1 MQNATLL
8 FFIGLYLLATLLIGW
23 WASRKV
29 HTAAD
34 FVVAGKRLPMFVA
47 ACALF
52 ATWFGS
58 ETVMGASSQFAEHG
72 LLGVIEDPFGAAL
85 CLFLAGLLVARPL
98 YKLNLLTFSDF
109 FRMRF
114 GKKAEVTS
122 AFFMIPS
129 YFGWIAAQLVA
140 LSVVLNV
147 VCGLEREWGVLIC
160 TVLVVIYTYLGGM
173 WSVAITDFAQS
184 IAIVAG
190 LLWLAL
196 DMVGRVGGFEQM
208 AASAPPGFFR
218 FLPEAKPLNIIEWVA
233 ALITIGL
240 GSIPQQDV
248 FQRVMS
254 AKTERASVHACYTSS
269 VMYLTVAF
277 LPLII
282 CYCAR
287 LLYPELMKE
296 DTQRMIPVMVLQ
308 HQGLGMQ
315 ILFFG
320 ALLSA
325 ILSTCSGALLAP
337 ATVLGENLI
346 RPLYKHI
353 GDAQLLRIMR
363 LSVVGVALVTCAMAI
378 KRDDIYELVGE
389 SSTLSLVSL
398 FVPLIGG
405 LYWKKATSTGAIL
418 SMTVGMGAWLLAL
431 SVLPP
436 VAAKATPGST
446 LYLFA
451 SIPPMLYGL
460 AVSAIALWA
469 GSMAGR
475 QVVETES
482 EAEGAAPYNRNTE

>member
-8 FFIGLYLLATLLIGW
+8 FFISLYLLGTLMIGW

-29 HTAAD
+29 KTTAD
-34 FVVAGKRLPMFVA
+34 FVVAGKHLPMFVA

-85 CLFLAGLLVARPL
+85 CLFLSGLLIARPL
-98 YKLNLLTFSDF
+98 YNLNLLTFSDF
-109 FRMRF
+109 FKMRF
-114 GKKAEVTS
+114 GQKAEITS

-147 VCGLEREWGVLIC
+147 VCGLEREWGVLLC
-160 TVLVVIYTYLGGM
+160 AVLVVIYTYLGGM
-173 WSVAITDFAQS
+173 WSVAITDFAQT
-184 IAIVAG
+184 IAIVGG
-190 LLWLAL
+190 LLLLAA
-196 DMVGRVGGFEQM
+196 DMVGKAGGFGRMIE
-208 AASAPPGFFR
+208 AAPPGFFQ
-218 FLPEAKPLNIIEWVA
+218 FLPEAKPLNMIEWA
-233 ALITIGL
+233 AAWMTIGL

-254 AKTERASVHACYTSS
+254 AKTERASVNACYTSS
-269 VMYLTVAF
+269 FMYLTVAF

-282 CYCAR
+282 CYSAR
-287 LLYPELMKE
+287 MLYPELLKE
-296 DTQRMIPVMVLQ
+296 DTQRMIPVMVMQ
-308 HQGLGMQ
+308 HHGLGMQ

-346 RPLYKHI
+346 RPLYSQI

-363 LSVVGVALVTCAMAI
+363 LSVIGVAIVTCAMAI
-378 KRDDIYELVGE
+378 QRDDIYELVGE
-389 SSTLSLVSL
+389 SSSVSLVSL
-398 FVPLIGG
+398 FVPLIAG
-405 LYWKKATSTGAIL
+405 LYWKKASTVGAIA
-418 SMTVGMGAWLLAL
+418 SMLAGITVWLITLL
-431 SVLPP
+431 TLPP
-436 VAAKATPGST
+436 LAAKATEGT
-446 LYLFA
+446 NIHFFT
-451 SIPPMLYGL
+451 SIPPIIYGL
-460 AVSAIALWA
+460 GASILAMWA
-469 GSMAGR
+469 GSLWKKHIEV
-475 QVVETES
+475 QTE
-482 EAEGAAPYNRNTE
+482 APHNT